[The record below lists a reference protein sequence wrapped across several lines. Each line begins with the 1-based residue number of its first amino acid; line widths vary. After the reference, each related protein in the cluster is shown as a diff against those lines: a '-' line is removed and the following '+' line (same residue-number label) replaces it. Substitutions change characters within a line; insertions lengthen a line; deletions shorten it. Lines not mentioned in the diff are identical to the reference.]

1 MTTTSR
7 RAWMLALS
15 LAIPTAFLGCES
27 GGGNPNPP
35 VQGAAEIPVKT
46 APNGPGASAP
56 SSGGMMGGPPGG
68 GMMGGPPGGMGGPA
82 TGIKAVMRKLAGPN
96 PLPKRLGNEVKAEK
110 PDWEAIQTQ
119 TKDFAALAKELGTY
133 SPPKGSKESWESL
146 TSAFAEAATDLDK
159 AAQAKDAVA
168 ANTACDTLANSC
180 AACHKEHQNKRG
192 GGMGGPGF
200 GPPGG
205 GGRPGGPGGPGGGPP
220 PGGEPP
226 K

>member
-1 MTTTSR
+1 MTATSR

-15 LAIPTAFLGCES
+15 LAIPTALIGGES
-27 GGGNPNPP
+27 GGGAQNPP
-35 VQGAAEIPVKT
+35 VQGA
-46 APNGPGASAP
+46 PNGPGA
-56 SSGGMMGGPPGG
+56 GGPGVN
-68 GMMGGPPGGMGGPA
+68 MGGPPGGMMGGPGGGPA

-96 PLPKRLGNEVKAEK
+96 PLPKRLGNEMKAET

-119 TKDFAALAKELGTY
+119 TKEFAVLAKELGTHQ
-133 SPPKGSKESWESL
+133 PPKGSKESWESL
-146 TSAFAEAATDLDK
+146 TSAFADAASDLDK
-159 AAQAKDAVA
+159 AAQAKDVAA

-192 GGMGGPGF
+192 GMMGGPGF
-200 GPPGG
+200 GGPPPG
-205 GGRPGGPGGPGGGPP
+205 GGRPGGGPGGFGPPPGGGGPP